1 MAALKDNY
9 YSMTADGRLVVFDYR
24 QYLGEQLYAALRAS
38 MDEIRE
44 WQKEAGYW
52 HEAMT
57 PERVTGMI
65 MAAGYTLEELTEMVS
80 DEGRRGDVAVEAFD
94 AILEAAKGGA
104 KFPAMTAQHPTQK
117 MPVWNTLSPEA
128 TKAILTMRPLF

>member
-1 MAALKDNY
+1 MSALREYY

-24 QYLGEQLYAALRAS
+24 QYLGEQLYAALRLS

-44 WQKEAGYW
+44 WQKEQGYW

-65 MAAGYTLEELTEMVS
+65 MTAGYTLEELTEMIT
-80 DEGRRGDVAVEAFD
+80 DEKRRGEVAVEAFD
-94 AILEAAKGGA
+94 LILAEAAKGT
-104 KFPAMTAQHPTQK
+104 KFPTMTVRHPTQK
-117 MPVWNTLSPEA
+117 TPVWNVLSPEG
-128 TKAILTMRPLF
+128 TRAILTMQPLF